1 MNEVET
7 NNKALVLVKDEN
19 GEHYSNVPL
28 SSINGVKIGGYT
40 KRKRPVYED
49 CRLRSS
55 VEANS
60 RAVSPDGQLLC
71 RINKRKLDWYVNRGL
86 GGCSFDSSKW

>member
-1 MNEVET
+1 MNDAET
-7 NNKALVLVKDEN
+7 SNKALVLVKDEN

-49 CRLRSS
+49 CRLCLSHQT
-55 VEANS
+55 NS
-60 RAVSPDGQLLC
+60 LAVSPDGQLLC
-71 RINKRKLDWYVNRGL
+71 RINKRKLDWYVHRGL
-86 GGCSFDSSKW
+86 GSISCSVHEA